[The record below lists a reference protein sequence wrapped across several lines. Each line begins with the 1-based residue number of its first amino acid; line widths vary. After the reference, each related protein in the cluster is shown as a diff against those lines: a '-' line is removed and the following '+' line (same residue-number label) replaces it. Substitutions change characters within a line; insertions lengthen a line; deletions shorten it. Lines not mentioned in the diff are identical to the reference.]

1 MLQRIQTVYWL
12 LSVVCLGILLSG
24 VKLVTF
30 KKENQIFE
38 LTIYKLNQINPS
50 NGKVETSGNNYHF
63 LIVLLL
69 IVFIL
74 FTIFSFKSLKKQL
87 NLSKWVMSSLLTF
100 ILIFFTF
107 SYTGQIVNNSSE
119 ISFNFSSAFLLI
131 GFVFS
136 VLAYLGVRKDKSL
149 LDSVDRIR

>member
-24 VKLVTF
+24 VNLVTF
-30 KKENQIFE
+30 KKENQLFE
-38 LTIYKLNQINPS
+38 LTIYKLNQINPI

-63 LIVLLL
+63 LVVILL

-74 FTIFSFKSLKKQL
+74 YTIFSFKSLKKQL
-87 NLSKWVMSSLLTF
+87 NLAKWVMYSLLTF

-107 SYTGQIVNNSSE
+107 AYTGQIVNNSSE
-119 ISFNFSSAFLLI
+119 ISLNFSSAFLSI

-136 VLAYLGVRKDKSL
+136 VLAYLGVKKDKSL